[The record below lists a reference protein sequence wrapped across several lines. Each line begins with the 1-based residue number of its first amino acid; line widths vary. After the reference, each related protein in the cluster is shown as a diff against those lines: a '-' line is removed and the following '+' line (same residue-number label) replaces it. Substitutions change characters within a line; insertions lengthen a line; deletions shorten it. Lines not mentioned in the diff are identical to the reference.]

1 MIFSKKMAIAAAL
14 AVALTGAMQLQ
25 AETEVQ
31 AAAVQQ
37 EEAKPLSSVP
47 VIVPPL

>member
-1 MIFSKKMAIAAAL
+1 MTFGKKMAMAAAL
-14 AVALTGAMQLQ
+14 AVMLAGAAQLQ

-37 EEAKPLSSVP
+37 ESTKPLSAVP